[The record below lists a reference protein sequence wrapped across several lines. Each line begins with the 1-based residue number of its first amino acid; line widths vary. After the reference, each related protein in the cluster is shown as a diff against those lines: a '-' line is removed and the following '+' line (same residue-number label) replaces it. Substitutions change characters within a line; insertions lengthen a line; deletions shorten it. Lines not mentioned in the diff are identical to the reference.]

1 MGDNIYLGDRNGVRT
16 PMQWTGDRNA
26 GFSRAVPAKLYS
38 PVVMDPVWGYEA
50 INVEAQQSDPSS
62 LLSWM
67 RNMIALRKLFRVF
80 GRGSLKFLHPTN
92 RKVLAYVREDGDERV
107 LCVANLS
114 RFPQPA
120 QLDLSEYAGLI
131 PVEMLGYVEFPKI
144 EKTPYSI
151 TLNQYGFLWL
161 ELQGALE
168 PEEPELPAD
177 AGLRL
182 QHAADWKTVLAG
194 AARERLEQEW
204 LPAFLPKQRW
214 FGAKSRQ
221 ISTTAVHDW
230 GRMGDDA
237 LALVEITYAGGDR
250 DTYFVPLS
258 ITVGA
263 AGDALAKN
271 HANAILATVRT
282 PDGNGYLHDG
292 MFDDETAREFLTL
305 IGDAGEVT
313 MQHGKVCGVPSAHF
327 AELRGEETLEP
338 RRGSA
343 EQSNTSILFGS
354 RLILKVFRRQ
364 QAGPNPDTE
373 IGRYLTEHSGFRA
386 IAPFG
391 GSVEYRPL
399 APETEE
405 TRQRDARHAAGP
417 GAERGRRLGV
427 DAGGVAALFRA
438 GVRCPHAGGAFPTS
452 QRSAHGDERA
462 SGERMDARARG
473 DVSGRGGAA
482 RAAHGGD
489 APGAGPANSRCSI
502 RSGADDRGGFVA
514 AARRSFRARQC
525 RLRCVA
531 AEPLPAARPRWKR

>member
-1 MGDNIYLGDRNGVRT
+1 
-16 PMQWTGDRNA
+16 
-26 GFSRAVPAKLYS
+26 
-38 PVVMDPVWGYEA
+38 MDPVWGYEA

-67 RNMIALRKLFRVF
+67 RNMIALRKLFQVF
-80 GRGSLKFLHPTN
+80 GRGTLEF
-92 RKVLAYVREDGDERV
+92 
-107 LCVANLS
+107 
-114 RFPQPA
+114 
-120 QLDLSEYAGLI
+120 LI
-131 PVEMLGYVEFPKI
+131 PPTARFWPISASTKTSECCAWPIFRASPSRWNSICPHTPAWYRSRCWAMSSSPKI
-144 EKTPYSI
+144 EKTPYPI
-151 TLNQYGFLWL
+151 TLDPYGFLWL

-258 ITVGA
+258 ITVGSG
-263 AGDALAKN
+263 GDALAKN

-354 RLILKVFRRQ
+354 R
-364 QAGPNPDTE
+364 
-373 IGRYLTEHSGFRA
+373 
-386 IAPFG
+386 
-391 GSVEYRPL
+391 
-399 APETEE
+399 
-405 TRQRDARHAAGP
+405 
-417 GAERGRRLGV
+417 
-427 DAGGVAALFRA
+427 
-438 GVRCPHAGGAFPTS
+438 
-452 QRSAHGDERA
+452 
-462 SGERMDARARG
+462 
-473 DVSGRGGAA
+473 
-482 RAAHGGD
+482 
-489 APGAGPANSRCSI
+489 
-502 RSGADDRGGFVA
+502 
-514 AARRSFRARQC
+514 
-525 RLRCVA
+525 
-531 AEPLPAARPRWKR
+531 